1 MKMIRSVLIPILMA
15 LFAAP
20 LIYAQDLSAYRKFSL
35 GTSLADLSKQ
45 LGPYSHETT
54 LIHQRPALIQD
65 LMYWPLNRSSS
76 VRVEPV
82 SQILFNFYN
91 GELYRIVVTYE
102 RDAIKGLTDEDMVKA
117 VSAQYGTGTRLY
129 PEINFPTSD
138 VFASTEELIARW
150 EDSQN
155 SVNLIRSGS
164 RNSYELTVFSKELDA
179 KATAAIADSAKL
191 EKEEAPQKEIDRKQK
206 EVDSLELARQTN
218 QKTFRP

>member
-1 MKMIRSVLIPILMA
+1 MKMMRNTIVSLFMIL
-15 LFAAP
+15 LSAP
-20 LIYAQDLSAYRKFSL
+20 LMFGQDLSKYRTFAL
-35 GTSLADLSKQ
+35 GTSLADLSKE

-54 LIHQRPALIQD
+54 LIHQRPALIQE
-65 LMYWPLNRSSS
+65 LTFWPLNRSSTI
-76 VRVEPV
+76 RVDPV

-102 RDAIKGLTDEDMVKA
+102 QDAVRGLTDEDMVKA

-129 PEINFPTSD
+129 PEINFPTND
-138 VFASTEELIARW
+138 VFASPEKIIAHW
-150 EDSQN
+150 EDSRN
-155 SVNLIRSGS
+155 SVNLSYSGN
-164 RNSYELTVFSKELDA
+164 RNSYELAVFSKELDA
-179 KATAAIADSAKL
+179 KAAAAIADSAKL

>member
-20 LIYAQDLSAYRKFSL
+20 LIYAQDLSRYRKFSL

-54 LIHQRPALIQD
+54 LIHQRPALIQE
-65 LMYWPLNRSSS
+65 LMFWPLNPSSS
-76 VRVEPV
+76 VRVDPV
-82 SQILFNFYN
+82 SHILFNFYN

-102 RDAIKGLTDEDMVKA
+102 RDAVRGLTDEDMVKG

-129 PEINFPTSD
+129 PEINFPTND
-138 VFASTEELIARW
+138 VFASPEKIIARW
-150 EDSQN
+150 EDSRN
-155 SVNLIRSGS
+155 SVNLSYSGS

-179 KATAAIADSAKL
+179 KAAAAIADSVKL